1 MRKESMQHMKRK
13 LSTAAAIVLL
23 ITALSAWF
31 AGCSGNSGLS
41 DNLQDKKG
49 ALAGITINCAFIGGG
64 DYEKL
69 YDQLPE
75 FAKTTGATVRIV
87 YKGNGFDIDKKLIM
101 DFTANTVDYDV
112 MWNHTSFFSQYIPYL
127 EPLDPYFSPDELN
140 DFLPRLLNACKRD
153 GMLWMIPRHADI
165 SSLHYRTDLFNDP
178 KEKTAFKEQYGKEL
192 KVPET
197 WEEFVEVAEFF
208 TRGTSLYG
216 TQFAGKEEALTG
228 RFYELLLSNGG
239 EFLGPEGKA
248 AFNSEAGVKAISMLR
263 ELYASGSMPK
273 GMVNYLWDDLA
284 SNFANGNIAIYP
296 EWYGWYSRFQNP
308 EYSKVTGKF
317 DVARQPAGPGGIH
330 GGWGGV
336 HAFSIPKAAKN
347 KEAAAVLI
355 KFLTS
360 PESEYKEGK
369 LGYLVA
375 RTSIWD
381 KMIKEAERS
390 NVPLDKK
397 RLELAKL
404 QLSEDFQTP
413 PLIAQWI
420 SSSNI
425 LFPRLQS
432 VILGEIEPKTALDEA
447 AAEINKLLESGTGG

>member
-1 MRKESMQHMKRK
+1 MKRK
-13 LSTAAAIVLL
+13 LSVLIL
-23 ITALSAWF
+23 FFTILSAGIS
-31 AGCSGNSGLS
+31 GCGGDGLS
-41 DNLQDKKG
+41 DSLQDKKG
-49 ALAGITINCAFIGGG
+49 ALEGITINCAFIGGG

-69 YDQLPE
+69 YDQLPDFE
-75 FAKTTGATVRIV
+75 KTTGAKVKII

-112 MWNHTSFFSQYIPYL
+112 MWDHTSFFSQYIPYL
-127 EPLDPYFSPDELN
+127 EPLDSYFTSDELN

-153 GMLWMIPRHADI
+153 DKLWMIPRHADI

-178 KEKTAFKEQYGKEL
+178 KEKAAFKKQYGRDL

-197 WEEFVEVAEFF
+197 WDEFAEVANFF
-208 TRGTSLYG
+208 TRGTTLYG

-228 RFYELLLSNGG
+228 RFYELLLSNDG
-239 EFLGPEGKA
+239 EYLGADGKA
-248 AFNSEAGVKAISMLR
+248 AFNSDAGVKAISMLR
-263 ELYASGSMPK
+263 DLYASGAMPK
-273 GMVNYLWDDLA
+273 GMVNYLWDDVA
-284 SNFANGNIAIYP
+284 SNFANGNIAIYS
-296 EWYGWYSRFQNP
+296 EWYGWYSRFQDP
-308 EYSKVTGKF
+308 KYSKVAGKF
-317 DVARQPAGPGGIH
+317 DIARQPAGPGGIH

-381 KMIKEAERS
+381 KMIKEAESS

-413 PLIAQWI
+413 PLMAEWI

-432 VILGEIEPKTALDEA
+432 VILGEIEPKAALDEA
-447 AAEINKLLESGTGG
+447 AAEVNKLLEQNTGD